1 MRLNELETEFKNI
14 RLHLDEDSKNV
25 RDLENLNVLYDSFFE
40 ALSCT
45 QDAVIK
51 YLKDNQFH

>member
-1 MRLNELETEFKNI
+1 MRLNELEDEFKNI

-25 RDLENLNVLYDSFFE
+25 RDLENLNVLYDSFYE
-40 ALSCT
+40 ALSYT
-45 QDAVIK
+45 QYAVIK